1 MGKYRWL
8 KSECLHVVGDLES
21 KRLKVAALNLFHPTA
36 SPFCEEPCFHIATQP
51 LGGEDKG
58 EGATSL
64 KIRLKNGKLGI

>member
-51 LGGEDKG
+51 LDGGG
-58 EGATSL
+58 RACLPVG
-64 KIRLKNGKLGI
+64 RGGGV